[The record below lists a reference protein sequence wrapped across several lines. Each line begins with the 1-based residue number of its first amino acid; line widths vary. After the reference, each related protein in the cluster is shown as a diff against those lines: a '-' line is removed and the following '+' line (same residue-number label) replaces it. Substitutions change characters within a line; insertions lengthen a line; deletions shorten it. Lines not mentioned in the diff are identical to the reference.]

1 MNQKC
6 LCTGRVVGHLGSCW
20 EGGEDDLELSVQ
32 RRDLRSDKEQN
43 VEAVKKPQV
52 DNSETAWGAKKGH
65 RRLKYL
71 MTISVKTRSLIYFF
85 DEPELILHVLEKS
98 RRTFSYRNEKHS
110 YQNGPW
116 KSWVPVQ
123 HSGHAWS
130 TSATRSSRFITT
142 VLVCVH
148 LL

>member
-1 MNQKC
+1 MPVHRK
-6 LCTGRVVGHLGSCW
+6 GRGTPWKLLR
-20 EGGEDDLELSVQ
+20 GGRGRPRTLRAETRPAARQ
-32 RRDLRSDKEQN
+32 GTKRRSS
-43 VEAVKKPQV
+43 KKPQV